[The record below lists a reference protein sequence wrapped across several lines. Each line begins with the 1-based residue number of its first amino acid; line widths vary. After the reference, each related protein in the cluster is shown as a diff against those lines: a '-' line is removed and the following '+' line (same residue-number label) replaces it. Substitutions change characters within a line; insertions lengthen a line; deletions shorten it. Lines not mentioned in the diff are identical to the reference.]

1 MEPKAES
8 LDRWIT
14 SKKAA
19 EILTKKSGH
28 TVTDNY
34 VRRMGKLGRIER
46 KEIDARTML
55 YLRADVEAIQVKER
69 GDGSIRKAAR
79 APRGTRPEQVEQGEQ
94 KQEEIA

>member
-1 MEPKAES
+1 MEPKTES

-19 EILTKKSGH
+19 EILTKKADH

-34 VRRMGKLGRIER
+34 VRRLGKLGKIER

-55 YLRADVEAIQVKER
+55 YLRADVESIQVKER
-69 GDGSIRKAAR
+69 GDGSVRKLAY
-79 APRGTRPEQVEQGEQ
+79 APRGKRPEAS
-94 KQEEIA
+94 EEAKREEAIA